1 MPGMPYTL
9 EHGLLVLLTEILF
22 NYFFQ
27 FLRSCLHTEDLKSK
41 EMETGHRHDV
51 DTNTGYGHDTDTE
64 TGHRDN
70 KKNIGYIQGEDTSIN
85 IKIYMFSCAMS
96 I

>member
-1 MPGMPYTL
+1 
-9 EHGLLVLLTEILF
+9 
-22 NYFFQ
+22 
-27 FLRSCLHTEDLKSK
+27 
-41 EMETGHRHDV
+41 METGHRHDV

-85 IKIYMFSCAMS
+85 IKIHLQ
-96 I
+96 IHLLT